1 MAHYFLCSVIFSM
14 VFLVLSCQ
22 PESTSKKAVAQQEVH
37 DSLFLIQQKRFDYQ
51 QLSPKWIAYLTEF
64 KSLKS
69 YDRLDVYDKIK
80 RILPSCP
87 MRVLSDNTAEI
98 NDEDAVQQMSVTDL
112 FDLIGKSDVVRED
125 GSLVYNLTANADYRV
140 VFFCHANGIVYMS
153 SLEADS

>member
-1 MAHYFLCSVIFSM
+1 
-14 VFLVLSCQ
+14 
-22 PESTSKKAVAQQEVH
+22 
-37 DSLFLIQQKRFDYQ
+37 
-51 QLSPKWIAYLTEF
+51 
-64 KSLKS
+64 
-69 YDRLDVYDKIK
+69 
-80 RILPSCP
+80 

-98 NDEDAVQQMSVTDL
+98 NDEDAVQQISVTGL

>member
-51 QLSPKWIAYLTEF
+51 QLSPKWIGYLTEF

-69 YDRLDVYDKIK
+69 
-80 RILPSCP
+80 
-87 MRVLSDNTAEI
+87 
-98 NDEDAVQQMSVTDL
+98 
-112 FDLIGKSDVVRED
+112 
-125 GSLVYNLTANADYRV
+125 
-140 VFFCHANGIVYMS
+140 
-153 SLEADS
+153 